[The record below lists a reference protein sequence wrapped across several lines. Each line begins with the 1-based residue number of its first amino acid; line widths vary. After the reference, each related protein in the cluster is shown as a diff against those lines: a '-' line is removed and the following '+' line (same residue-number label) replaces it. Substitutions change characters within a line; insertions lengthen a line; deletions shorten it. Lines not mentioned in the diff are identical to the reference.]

1 MSSSTA
7 DPEAYSVY
15 LYQLFCGSQKV
26 VSNAALAWLSWLCHW
41 LITVRLSPTR
51 DPDAIITSRASRY
64 SMES

>member
-26 VSNAALAWLSWLCHW
+26 LSNAALAWLSWSCHP
-41 LITVRLSPTR
+41 LMTLRLSASR
-51 DPDAIITSRASRY
+51 DPESISTSSASRY